1 MHLQRPFSFSPL
13 ALGKELSQKA
23 CYLRFFWDWFQVPFI
38 HLLFW
43 MIYIWLIFWGN
54 VSLEWSLA
62 TCLFPSRDHL
72 VSQERMRGRPEGSGL
87 QIPEASSS
95 LVYPS
100 QPSQSIPLFSLNF
113 FEMRFNFLQTN
124 PYKYIPCGQNGMD
137 ILLIPFFKWGNCGS
151 ERVSNLL
158 KITQLVNSRTGIWN

>member
-1 MHLQRPFSFSPL
+1 MHLQQPFSFSPL

-43 MIYIWLIFWGN
+43 MIYIRLTFWGN
-54 VSLEWSLA
+54 VSLERSLA

-72 VSQERMRGRPEGSGL
+72 VPQERMRGRPEGPGL

-95 LVYPS
+95 LYIPVS
-100 QPSQSIPLFSLNF
+100 QANQFPF
-113 FEMRFNFLQTN
+113 FLKLLWNEVQFLQTN
-124 PYKYIPCGQNGMD
+124 PYKYIPCDQNGMD
-137 ILLIPFFKWGNCGS
+137 ILLISFFKWGNCGS